1 MIAVLANDAQW
12 DELITGADAAA
23 LVRTSSLPD
32 DNASYDACILLDTEA
47 GIQLNSLQ
55 VPLLLHAVVDT
66 LKELNAAAN
75 VYRINGWNGF
85 LRRSTWEV
93 AGTMDTALNE
103 VFACLNRQFIRVA
116 DEPGLVAARTVAMIV
131 NEGYF
136 ALGEQVSSK
145 AEIDIA
151 MKLGTN
157 YPFGPFEWDNKIGTE
172 HIYKLLNKLSKTD
185 QRYLPAPLLKQ
196 EATK

>member
-12 DELITGADAAA
+12 DELITGADTTA

-32 DNASYDACILLDTEA
+32 NNASFDACILLDTEA
-47 GIQLNSLQ
+47 GIQMNSLQ
-55 VPLLLHAVVDT
+55 VPVLLNAVVDT

-85 LRRSTWEV
+85 LGRSTWEV
-93 AGTMDTALNE
+93 AGTTDTALNE

-136 ALGEQVSSK
+136 TLGEQVSSK

-157 YPFGPFEWDNKIGTE
+157 YPFGPFEWDSKIGTGN
-172 HIYKLLNKLSKTD
+172 IYKLLNKLSKTD